1 MITNRFRNTIPKL
14 ILLSNYNKI
23 WVLVFVF
30 LICSCSKN
38 PEIYIEH
45 LKGYWEIEEV
55 TLTNG
60 TKKHYN
66 FNETIDYISFND
78 SLQGFRKKLK
88 PGFNNTYTTS
98 NDAESLTLKI
108 ENDSLNVYYT
118 TPYNTWKETVLEAS
132 PTHLK
137 VSNQDNTIY
146 LYKRYTPIEIDLE

>member
-1 MITNRFRNTIPKL
+1 MIQKL
-14 ILLSNYNKI
+14 ISLSNYNKI
-23 WVLVFVF
+23 WVLVLVF
-30 LICSCSKN
+30 LISSCSKN

-45 LKGYWEIEEV
+45 LDGYWEIEEV
-55 TLTNG
+55 TLANG

-66 FNETIDYISFND
+66 FNETIDFISVND
-78 SLQGFRKKLK
+78 SLKGFRKKLK

-98 NDAESLTLKI
+98 DDAENLILKI

-118 TPYNTWKETVLEAS
+118 TPYNTWKETILEAS

-146 LYKRYTPIEIDLE
+146 LYKRYTPIEIDIE